1 MTSDLQENRFTPST
15 LEWETISVPSDYPM
29 LAVDRLAVKQRVTGF
44 GGAFTDA
51 ATANINRLN
60 RTTQDN
66 LLK

>member
-1 MTSDLQENRFTPST
+1 MTSDLKENRFEPTT
-15 LEWETISVPSDYPM
+15 LEWETISVPNDSPI
-29 LAVDRLAVKQRVTGF
+29 LAVDRATAKQRVTGF

-60 RTTQDN
+60 KTTQDN